1 MNARGKGVEPV
12 WFERAAAIPGF
23 DYTPLS
29 EVDRAGLAHRDSTP
43 VIETDD
49 SLSYLVWPTPQL
61 GQWDRGRTSPARLTL
76 ESFRTNLLADTQS
89 TPALLL
95 AIASAL
101 ELPGVAVDYHHALER
116 GQYALWRRAYREPE
130 TLALV
135 DRLGMTDLSLAV
147 ACLPQVQVALN
158 THVLARGEAGHSWAS
173 VSDVIA
179 RIVELHA
186 TEGRLQCALTIA
198 DVGRSLGTG
207 SNLVDDLTA
216 RLSRLGVDPRAFAE
230 TR

>member
-1 MNARGKGVEPV
+1 
-12 WFERAAAIPGF
+12 
-23 DYTPLS
+23 
-29 EVDRAGLAHRDSTP
+29 
-43 VIETDD
+43 
-49 SLSYLVWPTPQL
+49 
-61 GQWDRGRTSPARLTL
+61 
-76 ESFRTNLLADTQS
+76 
-89 TPALLL
+89 
-95 AIASAL
+95 
-101 ELPGVAVDYHHALER
+101 VDYHHALEC

-135 DRLGMTDLSLAV
+135 DRLGMTDLSLAI
-147 ACLPQVQVALN
+147 ACLPEVQAALN
-158 THVLARGEAGHSWAS
+158 TPGHAREEAGHIWAG
-173 VSDVIA
+173 VSDVVG

-207 SNLVDDLTA
+207 SKLVDDLTA